1 MDQHDWRRAIRLANE
16 LLEQRWDPIGVYHQ
30 GDEEQWPPGE
40 YETYAGWLVE
50 ELANGAGVTQV
61 ADRLRKAQHRMGVD
75 FPDLVDEQ
83 MVAVVVHEVRA
94 ALRVVVE
101 HSATTGHGTVG
112 RDPELER
119 ILAAGAELA
128 PTLVGL
134 PLPQAR
140 RIAEEHGHHVAVNC
154 TTLDLRYDRIV
165 LEVDEHAP
173 HQIVTAAHAG

>member
-1 MDQHDWRRAIRLANE
+1 MDQHDWRRAIRLAEE

-83 MVAVVVHEVRA
+83 MVAAVGHRLDVWSQASERGRRVASSVSP
-94 ALRVVVE
+94 LRC
-101 HSATTGHGTVG
+101 SW
-112 RDPELER
+112 
-119 ILAAGAELA
+119 
-128 PTLVGL
+128 
-134 PLPQAR
+134 
-140 RIAEEHGHHVAVNC
+140 
-154 TTLDLRYDRIV
+154 
-165 LEVDEHAP
+165 
-173 HQIVTAAHAG
+173 